1 MTKRM
6 SNIDKIQGARLLQ
19 KFKQY
24 LLLEKGLSSN
34 TLDAYVHDVERLFAH
49 LEGQGIHPLD
59 VSLEDLEHF
68 LASLH
73 DRQIQPRSQARMLSG
88 IRAFYRYLVL
98 DGHLE
103 ADPTLLLESP
113 KIGMHLPEVLSVEEI
128 DLLIKTIDLS
138 SREGQRNRAIIE
150 TMYSC
155 GLRVSEACNL
165 KISDLYLNEGFIK
178 VEGKGS
184 KQRLVPISER
194 AIAEIMDYMVYRAE
208 IPIKPGHE
216 DYLFVS
222 ALRKSRLSRI
232 TLFHIITELAE
243 QAGIKKTISPHT
255 LRHSFATH
263 LLEGGANLRVIQ
275 SMLGHEDI
283 GTTEIYTHIDVHR
296 LRSEIIEHHP
306 RNKR

>member
-1 MTKRM
+1 M
-6 SNIDKIQGARLLQ
+6 SHKDKIQAARLLQ

-24 LLLEKGLSSN
+24 LLLEKALSGN
-34 TLDAYVHDVERLFAH
+34 TIDSYVHDVERLFAY
-49 LEGQGIHPLD
+49 LEQQQIHPIEVNLD
-59 VSLEDLEHF
+59 DLEHF

-73 DRQIQPRSQARMLSG
+73 DEQIQPRSQARMLSG

-98 DGHLE
+98 DGYIE

-113 KIGMHLPEVLSVEEI
+113 KIGMKLPEVLSVEEI
-128 DLLIKTIDLS
+128 DMLIAAIDLS
-138 SREGQRNRAIIE
+138 KREGQRNRAIIE

-165 KISDLYLNEGFIK
+165 KLSDLYLREGFIK

-194 AIAEIMDYMVYRAE
+194 AIAEIMDYMTDRAE
-208 IPIKPGHE
+208 IDIKPGHE

-222 ALRKSRLSRI
+222 AHFKKKMSRI
-232 TLFHIITELAE
+232 TLFHIIKELAE
-243 QAGIKKTISPHT
+243 QAGIKKAISPHT

-283 GTTEIYTHIDVHR
+283 GTTEIYTHIDAHR

-306 RNKR
+306 RNKKRG